1 MVTCRATL
9 DVPKELV
16 RYLARLLRAH
26 RRALGT
32 RANTR
37 SLTCYNQAILI
48 LRHYRDRTDPTR
60 LATDH
65 TISRATAYRYIDEGT
80 TVLAN
85 QAPDL
90 HQALQQAQEHA
101 LGHLVLDGIV
111 LPCDRCSE
119 KTTGVK
125 GKQIDLCY
133 SGKTHTHG
141 GNVQG
146 VMTPDGFPLLVSE
159 VEPGSVHDLTAARSH
174 VLGALYAAASAGMV
188 TLADAGYQGA
198 GIGII
203 TPVKQPAQGPPLAL
217 SNQTANK
224 LQRGVRALGERRLAL
239 LTQRW
244 RLLQHITASP
254 GKIGDIAKAAL
265 VLTHFEHGRPA

>member
-1 MVTCRATL
+1 MPGLLHTSGGVPQTPTRRWERKRGGCCFNELTPPRYLRRKPSNTWKAPLVTCRATL

-146 VMTPDGFPLLVSE
+146 VMTPDGFPLFVSE
-159 VEPGSVHDLTAARSH
+159 VEPGSVHDLTAAR
-174 VLGALYAAASAGMV
+174 
-188 TLADAGYQGA
+188 
-198 GIGII
+198 
-203 TPVKQPAQGPPLAL
+203 
-217 SNQTANK
+217 
-224 LQRGVRALGERRLAL
+224 
-239 LTQRW
+239 
-244 RLLQHITASP
+244 
-254 GKIGDIAKAAL
+254 
-265 VLTHFEHGRPA
+265 

>member
-1 MVTCRATL
+1 HICNIKACLSGCLAKERSPRQKRYLRRKPSNTWKAPLVTYRATL

-16 RYLARLLRAH
+16 RYLARLLRTH

-48 LRHYRDRTDPTR
+48 LRHYRDRTDPT
-60 LATDH
+60 LLTIDH

-146 VMTPDGFPLLVSE
+146 VMT
-159 VEPGSVHDLTAARSH
+159 
-174 VLGALYAAASAGMV
+174 
-188 TLADAGYQGA
+188 
-198 GIGII
+198 
-203 TPVKQPAQGPPLAL
+203 
-217 SNQTANK
+217 
-224 LQRGVRALGERRLAL
+224 
-239 LTQRW
+239 
-244 RLLQHITASP
+244 
-254 GKIGDIAKAAL
+254 
-265 VLTHFEHGRPA
+265 